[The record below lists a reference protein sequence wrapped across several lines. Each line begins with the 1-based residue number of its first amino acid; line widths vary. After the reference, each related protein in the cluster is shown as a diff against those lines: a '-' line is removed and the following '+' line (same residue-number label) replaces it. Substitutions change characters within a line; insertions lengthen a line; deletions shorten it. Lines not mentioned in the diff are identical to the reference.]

1 MEGIGN
7 LYLFLASVVLIS
19 MSGVLMP
26 GPLFAVTID
35 KASKRRSAGVFIALG
50 HGIVELPL
58 MILIYFGLM
67 QFGLPEIV
75 QIIIGLFGGLLM
87 ILMGIRML
95 KKRDKGAQKAQSTK
109 QDSFVAG
116 IWTTAANAGF
126 ILWWTTVGTTL
137 LLNAQTFGLIGFS
150 AFAATHWF
158 CDFLWYSFVAL
169 LIFKSQRF
177 WTRRV
182 HQTIFLFCF
191 VVFVGYGS
199 WFLGSALFSLLIKF
213 FLG

>member
-1 MEGIGN
+1 MDAIGN

-26 GPLFAVTID
+26 GPLFAITID

-50 HGIVELPL
+50 HGVVEFPL
-58 MILIYFGLM
+58 MVLIYFGLT
-67 QFGLPEIV
+67 QFGLPEFV
-75 QIIIGLFGGLLM
+75 QIAIGLLGGLLM
-87 ILMGIRML
+87 ILMGIRMFR
-95 KKRDKGAQKAQSTK
+95 KRGESSQKTQSTK

-137 LLNAQTFGLIGFS
+137 LINAQVFGLIGFS
-150 AFAATHWF
+150 AFAVAHWF
-158 CDFLWYSFVAL
+158 CDFLWYSVVAL
-169 LIFKSQRF
+169 LIFKSHRF

-182 HQTIFLFCF
+182 HQAIFLFCF
-191 VVFVGYGS
+191 LVLVGYGS
-199 WFLGSALFSLLIKF
+199 WFFGSALYSALIKI
-213 FLG
+213 L

>member
-1 MEGIGN
+1 
-7 LYLFLASVVLIS
+7 
-19 MSGVLMP
+19 
-26 GPLFAVTID
+26 
-35 KASKRRSAGVFIALG
+35 
-50 HGIVELPL
+50 
-58 MILIYFGLM
+58 
-67 QFGLPEIV
+67 
-75 QIIIGLFGGLLM
+75 M

-95 KKRDKGAQKAQSTK
+95 KKRDEGAQKAQGTK

-150 AFAATHWF
+150 TFAVTHWF
-158 CDFLWYSFVAL
+158 CDFLWYSVVAL
-169 LIFKSQRF
+169 VIFRSKRF

-199 WFLGSALFSLLIKF
+199 WFFGSALFSLLIKF
-213 FLG
+213 FWG

>member
-1 MEGIGN
+1 
-7 LYLFLASVVLIS
+7 
-19 MSGVLMP
+19 MP

-50 HGIVELPL
+50 HGVIELPL
-58 MILIYFGLM
+58 MLFIYFGLI

-75 QIIIGLFGGLLM
+75 QIAIGIVGGLLM
-87 ILMGIRML
+87 ILMGIQML
-95 KKRDKGAQKAQSTK
+95 KQRGEKSQKTKSTK
-109 QDSFVAG
+109 QDSFIAG

-137 LLNAQTFGLIGFS
+137 LLNAQTFGIIGFS

-158 CDFLWYSFVAL
+158 CDFLWYSVVAL

-177 WTRRV
+177 WTHKV
-182 HQTIFLFCF
+182 HQAIFLFCF
-191 VVFVGYGS
+191 IVLVGYGS
-199 WFLGSALFSLLIKF
+199 WFFGSSLYAALVKIM
-213 FLG
+213 